1 MKQEKRSYNRIL
13 LKISGEGFCREEG
26 FGLDIECVR
35 TLADEVAEC
44 AGTGKEM
51 AVVIGGGNFIRGAIA
66 SEKTGLGRATAD
78 YMGML
83 ATIINGMA
91 LQDSLEALDFET
103 RLMSA
108 LAASEVAEP
117 FIRRRCTRH
126 LEKGRIVIL
135 VGGTG
140 NPYFTT
146 DTQAAL
152 RASEIGADVLLKATK
167 VDGVYSADPVK
178 DPSAQKFDTISYSD
192 VLARKLGIMDASAV
206 ELCAQNGIPVVVFS
220 MREKGNLLRAVG
232 GEGIGTLISE

>member
-1 MKQEKRSYNRIL
+1 MQTDRKIYTRVV
-13 LKISGEGFCREEG
+13 LKISGEAFCKEKG
-26 FGLDIECVR
+26 FGLDMDQAR
-35 TLADEVAEC
+35 FLADQITDC
-44 AGTGKEM
+44 IRTGKEI

-91 LQDSLEALDFET
+91 LQDILESQGFET

-108 LAASEVAEP
+108 LIASDVAEP

-126 LEKGRIVIL
+126 LEKGRVVIL

-152 RASEIGADVLLKATK
+152 RASEISADALLKATK
-167 VDGVYSADPVK
+167 VDGVYSADPML
-178 DPSAQKFDTISYSD
+178 DPSAKKFETISCAD
-192 VLARKLGIMDASAV
+192 FLQQKLKIMDSSAI
-206 ELCAQNGIPVVVFS
+206 ELCEQHNIPVVVFN
-220 MREKGNLLRAVG
+220 MREEGNLMRAVS
-232 GEGIGTLISE
+232 GEKIGTLITA

>member
-1 MKQEKRSYNRIL
+1 MPREKRNYSRVL
-13 LKISGEGFCREEG
+13 LKISGQGFCKEDD
-26 FGLDIECVR
+26 FGLDLEQVR
-35 TLADEVAEC
+35 FLADEVAEC
-44 AGTGKEM
+44 VRTGKEI
-51 AVVIGGGNFIRGAIA
+51 AVVVGGGNFIRGAIA

-91 LQDSLEALDFET
+91 LQDTLETLDFET

-108 LAASEVAEP
+108 LTASDVAEP

-126 LEKGRIVIL
+126 LEKGRVVIL

-152 RASEIGADVLLKATK
+152 RASEIKADVLLKATK
-167 VDGVYSADPVK
+167 VDGIYSADPVK
-178 DPSAQKFDTISYSD
+178 DPAAQRFDVISYEEI
-192 VLARKLGIMDASAV
+192 LKRKLEIMDSSAV
-206 ELCAQNGIPVVVFS
+206 DLCARNSIPILVFS
-220 MREKGNLLRAVG
+220 LRESGNLLRALG
-232 GEGIGTLISE
+232 GEEIGTLVTA